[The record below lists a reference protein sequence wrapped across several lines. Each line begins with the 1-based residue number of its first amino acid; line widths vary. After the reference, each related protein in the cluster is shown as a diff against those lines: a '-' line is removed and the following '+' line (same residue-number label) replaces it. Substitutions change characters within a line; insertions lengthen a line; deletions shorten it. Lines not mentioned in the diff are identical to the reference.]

1 MWSKNNLSCE
11 YLFCN
16 CFMPLL
22 SLDSQRFA
30 NQLIQGNQ
38 VWANDSE
45 SALFKW
51 RYTPQNT
58 DTPSSATIRCY
69 YEEKDGDTTNKIDVI
84 KRGEGQNPVPQN
96 APRLGNRVTGYVD
109 SSDPT
114 IFGFIIT
121 RVSKSDPKKYECIA
135 AFVKNGKGD
144 FESSQPLFLQVVG
157 NTVRLLFCLDFKK
170 WIYFLKFIYFFLEA
184 SLLKLHHC

>member
-22 SLDSQRFA
+22 SSDSQRFA
-30 NQLIQGNQ
+30 NQSIEGNQ

-45 SALFKW
+45 PTLFKW

-58 DTPSSATIRCY
+58 DTPPSATIRCY
-69 YEEKDGDTTNKIDVI
+69 YGEKNGDTTNKIDVI
-84 KRGEGQNPVPQN
+84 KREEGQNPVPQN
-96 APRLGNRVTGYVD
+96 TPRLGNRVAGYVD

-121 RVSKSDPKKYECIA
+121 RVS
-135 AFVKNGKGD
+135 
-144 FESSQPLFLQVVG
+144 QPLFRDKP
-157 NTVRLLFCLDFKK
+157 TTISSSCR
-170 WIYFLKFIYFFLEA
+170 
-184 SLLKLHHC
+184 